1 MQYPILGI
9 DIGATTVK
17 HALLQ
22 DTGFLTSKGT
32 QKIRAASNAE
42 FISQLQEIVSLAAYQ
57 DARAVGIGSPGP
69 LDSEKGAIISSANL
83 PAIKD
88 CAIVGELEIFF
99 PDKIFRLDNDANAA
113 TLGARFFGK
122 AKDKADFALFT
133 LGTGVGGG
141 CFWQN
146 QLVRGYRGNA
156 FEVGHI
162 PIAAFS
168 EKNERAGRLCGC
180 GNYGCAEM
188 YSSATGIQNSYK
200 IFTGVSLTAKEIAAR
215 AKSGDSHAIE
225 AFILAGHAL
234 GLVAATITQT
244 LNLTD
249 FIFTGGVA
257 ASEELLRP
265 ALEKA
270 FLEHTFP
277 VFHALRSFV
286 FTQGDEDA
294 GIFGAAALFL
304 EKPE

>member
-17 HALLQ
+17 YALLQ
-22 DTGFLTSKGT
+22 DTGVLTSKGT
-32 QKIRAASNAE
+32 QRIRAASNAE
-42 FISQLQEIVSLAAYQ
+42 FISQLQEIVSLAAFQ
-57 DARAVGIGSPGP
+57 DARTVGIGSPGP
-69 LDSEKGAIISSANL
+69 LDLEKGTIISSANL

-88 CAIVGELEIFF
+88 CAIVGELQNSY
-99 PDKIFRLDNDANAA
+99 PNKAFRLDNDANAA

-122 AKDKADFALFT
+122 AKDKTDFALFT

-162 PIAAFS
+162 PVAAFS
-168 EKNERAGRLCGC
+168 EKNERQGRLCGC
-180 GNYGCAEM
+180 GNYGCAET
-188 YSSATGIQNSYK
+188 YASATGIQNSYK
-200 IFTGVSLTAKEIAAR
+200 NLTGASLTAKEIGQRAR
-215 AKSGDSHAIE
+215 SGDSHAIE
-225 AFILAGHAL
+225 AFNLAGHVL

-249 FIFTGGVA
+249 FILTGGVA
-257 ASEELLRP
+257 ASEDLLRP
-265 ALEKA
+265 AFERA
-270 FLEHTFP
+270 FLDHTLP
-277 VFHALRSFV
+277 VFHALLSFV
-286 FTQGDEDA
+286 FTEGDEDA

-304 EKPE
+304 EKIQ